1 MKLSEEKLVSYLEQ
15 ENIDAFYIH
24 NPVNVRYI
32 CKYSGGDAYLLILKH
47 SSPDNANGGHKFY
60 LLTDPRCL
68 EHAESECPDYTC
80 IDWRPYGSIAKCL
93 GAITRQE
100 NIHTMAV
107 ESGHLC
113 VGMYDEIHEE
123 CASELIPR
131 PGVLEDLQVIKE
143 TQEIQC
149 IRTACE
155 ISSRALEKLYG
166 DIRPG
171 ITEKELEA
179 RLTMYMAM
187 EDADVKSSAN
197 IVLSGSRTSMLH
209 GIPSM
214 KAVEYGD
221 LVLIDFG
228 CKYHGYTADI
238 TRTVVAG
245 KATAKQKEI
254 YQLVLDTN
262 EKCIANMKAGVSAD
276 SLYKIAMD
284 MIAGTEYEPY
294 FYQSFG
300 HGIGLFVHQKPFVRK
315 HSEDILMENVVMTME
330 PGIYIPQWGGIR
342 IEDDLLIQKD
352 GCTNLALPD
361 KQLLELF

>member
-1 MKLSEEKLVSYLEQ
+1 MKKSEEKTVSYLEK
-15 ENIDAFYIH
+15 EHIDAFYIH
-24 NPVNVRYI
+24 NAVNVRYI
-32 CKYSGGDAYLLILKH
+32 CRYSGGDAYLLILK
-47 SSPDNANGGHKFY
+47 DKFY

-68 EHAESECPDYTC
+68 EHARSECPDYEC
-80 IDWRPYGSIAKCL
+80 IDWRPYGSIPKCL
-93 GAITRQE
+93 GYLVKKESIKS
-100 NIHTMAV
+100 MAV
-107 ESGHLC
+107 EAEHISC
-113 VGMYDEIHEE
+113 GMYEELCMECRCGILPLSGVPEGFQAVKEKEEI
-123 CASELIPR
+123 
-131 PGVLEDLQVIKE
+131 D
-143 TQEIQC
+143 C
-149 IRTACE
+149 IRIACE
-155 ISSRALEKLYG
+155 ISRRALTKLYG

-197 IVLSGSRTSMLH
+197 IVLSGARTSMLH

-245 KATAKQKEI
+245 KAEKKQKEV
-254 YQLVLDTN
+254 YQLVLAVS
-262 EKCIANMKAGVSAD
+262 EACIRHMKAGVRAAK
-276 SLYKIAMD
+276 LHKIAMD
-284 MIAGTEYEPY
+284 MIAGTGYEPY

-300 HGIGLFVHQKPFVRK
+300 HGIGLFVHQKPFVAAQ
-315 HSEDILMENVVMTME
+315 SEDVLEENVVMTME
-330 PGIYIPQWGGIR
+330 PGIYIPGWGGVR

-352 GCTNLALPD
+352 NCIDLVHLD
-361 KQLLELF
+361 RQLTELF

>member
-1 MKLSEEKLVSYLEQ
+1 MKLSEEKLVSYLET

-24 NPVNVRYI
+24 NSVNVRYI
-32 CKYSGGDAYLLILKH
+32 CKYSGGDAYLLILRH
-47 SSPDNANGGHKFY
+47 SSSQNDEPKFY

-68 EHAESECPDYTC
+68 EHAESECPEYTC

-93 GAITRQE
+93 GAVTRQE
-100 NIHTMAV
+100 HIQTMAV
-107 ESGHLC
+107 ESGTLPLS
-113 VGMYDEIHEE
+113 MYEEIQEE
-123 CASELIPR
+123 CESRLLPR
-131 PGVLEDLQVIKE
+131 LGVIEDLQIVKE
-143 TQEIQC
+143 SNELQC

-155 ISSRALEKLYG
+155 ISSRALEKLYR

-197 IVLSGSRTSMLH
+197 IVLSGARTSMLH
-209 GIPSM
+209 GVPSM

-238 TRTVVAG
+238 TRTVIAG

-254 YQLVLDTN
+254 YQLVLDIN
-262 EKCIANMKAGVSAD
+262 EACIANMKAGIRAD
-276 SLYKIAMD
+276 SLYQIAMN
-284 MIAGTEYEPY
+284 MIKGTGYESY
-294 FYQSFG
+294 FYTSFG
-300 HGIGLFVHQKPFVRK
+300 HGIGLFVHQRPFVREQ
-315 HSEDILMENVVMTME
+315 SEDILEENVVMTME
-330 PGIYIPQWGGIR
+330 PGIYIPGWGGIR
-342 IEDDLLIQKD
+342 IEDDLLIKND
-352 GCTNLALPD
+352 GCINLALPD